1 MKPIQ
6 KIIKLL
12 KTHNSFALFTH
23 ISPDGDAI
31 GSCNALR
38 LALTR
43 LGKTVYIYCD
53 GEAPKNFKFIESNF
67 ETDPSHISE
76 VEVCLMVDCNA
87 LDRTGK
93 YQDYLKDAPIL
104 ACIDHH
110 QRNKQKFTCKYI
122 DSTSPSACDLV
133 YKVIKS
139 LKVKV
144 DKEIARYLYIGSST
158 DTGGYRHTNT
168 TAQCHK
174 IAGELLKTGFD
185 LQETNFYLF
194 KYKTLKQI
202 QFFKYVFK
210 TFKTY
215 LDGELLVVFVNN
227 SVYRKFKDIIEL
239 GGVFDFLTGIDG
251 NEIVAKIVE
260 REKGAYTVGLRSNQY
275 ANVCNVVQT
284 LGGGGHKMAAGCRV
298 TDKSY
303 KELLEIL
310 IEQCKSELKNGR
322 DN

>member
-93 YQDYLKDAPIL
+93 YQDYLKDASIL

-110 QRNKQKFTCKYI
+110 QRNKQKFACKYI

-139 LKVKV
+139 LKGEDRTMIIVTHEMGFAKNV
-144 DKEIARYLYIGSST
+144 SDKIVFMADGKIEESGTPKEILPMLESKK
-158 DTGGYRHTNT
+158 
-168 TAQCHK
+168 QCTK
-174 IAGELLKTGFD
+174 
-185 LQETNFYLF
+185 LQEGMY
-194 KYKTLKQI
+194 
-202 QFFKYVFK
+202 
-210 TFKTY
+210 
-215 LDGELLVVFVNN
+215 EA
-227 SVYRKFKDIIEL
+227 YRKRFTSCS
-239 GGVFDFLTGIDG
+239 F
-251 NEIVAKIVE
+251 
-260 REKGAYTVGLRSNQY
+260 
-275 ANVCNVVQT
+275 
-284 LGGGGHKMAAGCRV
+284 
-298 TDKSY
+298 
-303 KELLEIL
+303 
-310 IEQCKSELKNGR
+310 
-322 DN
+322 